1 MAKSKSVDPLA
12 MVAAAAKKKP
22 AKKSKSKTPVVDIK
36 DEGVKEAVVKW
47 KDAKQREKDA
57 KTEREMLE
65 EAIRP
70 VAMSERRKLIQ
81 ENQEHTSAVKVNA
94 DGEVLTMKTSKAYSE
109 ISTDNEDE
117 LREIFGDD
125 YDRLFGTHTK
135 IEFKTKFATDPEVL
149 QAVIDAVGAERFTE
163 IFDVSQAIKPMDTLI
178 VERDLN
184 EEVAAK
190 HDQAVEE
197 GLVKPY
203 KSSFTL

>member
-1 MAKSKSVDPLA
+1 MAKKVDPLA

-22 AKKSKSKTPVVDIK
+22 AKKSKSKTPVVDIDDEAVK
-36 DEGVKEAVVKW
+36 DAVVKW

-65 EAIRP
+65 EGMRP
-70 VAMSERRKLIQ
+70 AAMEARRKHIQ
-81 ENQEHTSAVKVNA
+81 DNQEHTSAVKVNC
-94 DGEVLTMKTSKAYSE
+94 DGEVVTMKTSKAYSE

-117 LREIFGDD
+117 LREIFGEDF
-125 YDRLFGTHTK
+125 DRLFGTCTK
-135 IEFKTKFATDPEVL
+135 IEFKAKFATDPEVL

-184 EEVAAK
+184 ADVAAK
-190 HDQAVEE
+190 HDQAQEE